1 MKQLREYQQKIVNKV
16 LASNKD
22 TLISLPTGGGK
33 TVIATAIMQGLSGTV
48 VFVVPRLE
56 LIKQAKSELLILA
69 MSISSGLIKQRL
81 PARNTSLLLKIP
93 CVVNPERNYFRNM
106 SQ

>member
-33 TVIATAIMQGLSGTV
+33 TVIATAIM
-48 VFVVPRLE
+48 
-56 LIKQAKSELLILA
+56 
-69 MSISSGLIKQRL
+69 

>member
-48 VFVVPRLE
+48 VFCCATSGAH
-56 LIKQAKSELLILA
+56 QASKE
-69 MSISSGLIKQRL
+69 
-81 PARNTSLLLKIP
+81 
-93 CVVNPERNYFRNM
+93 
-106 SQ
+106 